1 MTSLLVAKQKI
12 IVFFEK
18 YDVYIMPVIKFLIA
32 LISLSVINSKLGYM
46 EQINALPIVL
56 IAALMCSFMP
66 TGFILVVSALF
77 VLLHLYKLSMECAAI
92 VGIVFL
98 LLALLFFRFSP
109 KDSLVVLLTPL
120 CFVLKIPYIMP
131 ILMGLIGTPV
141 SAVSVACGVI
151 VYYLVAHVN
160 ADATVM
166 GTMAEE
172 AITTKIKY
180 LIDGIIHNKAMIMV
194 AVAFAMVL
202 VIVYAVRRLSIDY
215 AWPIAII
222 VGVLS
227 NIVILI
233 VMEMMYDVGLG
244 IGGVLLGSV
253 VAGVLA
259 YGYTF
264 FFFNLDYT
272 RQEKVQFEDD
282 DYYYYVKAVP
292 KMTVAAPKKKVKKI
306 NVQKREHAR

>member
-66 TGFILVVSALF
+66 TGFILVVSATF
-77 VLLHLYKLSMECAAI
+77 VLLHLYKLSLECAAI
-92 VGIVFL
+92 VGVVFL

-151 VYYLVAHVN
+151 VYYIIAHVN
-160 ADATVM
+160 ADATAL

-172 AITTKIKY
+172 AITVKIKY
-180 LIDGIIHNKAMIMV
+180 LIDGIVHNKAMIMV
-194 AVAFAMVL
+194 AIAFVMVL
-202 VIVYAVRRLSIDY
+202 VIVYVVRRLPVDY

-253 VAGVLA
+253 IAGVVA

-306 NVQKREHAR
+306 NAQKREHAK

>member
-18 YDVYIMPVIKFLIA
+18 YDVYIMPVVKFLIA
-32 LISLSVINSKLGYM
+32 LISLSVINNKLGYM

-151 VYYLVAHVN
+151 VYYLVVHVN

-306 NVQKREHAR
+306 NAQKREHAR

>member
-1 MTSLLVAKQKI
+1 MTSLLVAKQKV

-18 YDVYIMPVIKFLIA
+18 YDVYIMPVVKFLIA
-32 LISLSVINSKLGYM
+32 LISLSVINNKLGYM

-66 TGFILVVSALF
+66 TGFILVVSATF
-77 VLLHLYKLSMECAAI
+77 VLLHFYKLSLECAAI
-92 VGIVFL
+92 VGVVFL

-120 CFVLKIPYIMP
+120 CFILKIPYIMP

-151 VYYLVAHVN
+151 VYYIIAHVN
-160 ADATVM
+160 ADATAL

-172 AITTKIKY
+172 AITVKIKY

-194 AVAFAMVL
+194 AIAFVMVL
-202 VIVYAVRRLSIDY
+202 VIVYVVRRLPVDY

-244 IGGVLLGSV
+244 IGEVLLGSV
-253 VAGVLA
+253 IAGVVA

-306 NVQKREHAR
+306 NAQKREHAK

>member
-1 MTSLLVAKQKI
+1 MTSLLVAKQKV

-18 YDVYIMPVIKFLIA
+18 YDVYIMPVVKFLIA
-32 LISLSVINSKLGYM
+32 LISLSVINNKLGYM

-66 TGFILVVSALF
+66 TGFILVVSATF
-77 VLLHLYKLSMECAAI
+77 VLLHFYKLSLECAAI
-92 VGIVFL
+92 VGVVFL

-151 VYYLVAHVN
+151 VYYIIAHVN
-160 ADATVM
+160 ADATAL

-172 AITTKIKY
+172 AITVKIKY

-194 AVAFAMVL
+194 AIAFVMVL
-202 VIVYAVRRLSIDY
+202 VIVYVVRRLPVDY

-306 NVQKREHAR
+306 NAQKREHAK

>member
-1 MTSLLVAKQKI
+1 M
-12 IVFFEK
+12 
-18 YDVYIMPVIKFLIA
+18 
-32 LISLSVINSKLGYM
+32 
-46 EQINALPIVL
+46 
-56 IAALMCSFMP
+56 
-66 TGFILVVSALF
+66 
-77 VLLHLYKLSMECAAI
+77 
-92 VGIVFL
+92 
-98 LLALLFFRFSP
+98 
-109 KDSLVVLLTPL
+109 
-120 CFVLKIPYIMP
+120 
-131 ILMGLIGTPV
+131 
-141 SAVSVACGVI
+141 
-151 VYYLVAHVN
+151 N

-306 NVQKREHAR
+306 NAQKREHAR

>member
-1 MTSLLVAKQKI
+1 MTSLLVAKQKM

-32 LISLSVINSKLGYM
+32 LISLSVINNKLGYM
-46 EQINALPIVL
+46 EQINELPIVL

-66 TGFILVVSALF
+66 TGFILVIGALF
-77 VLLHLYKLSMECAAI
+77 VMLHFYKLSIECAI
-92 VGIVFL
+92 VVGVVFL

-120 CFVLKIPYIMP
+120 CFVLKIPYTMP
-131 ILMGLIGTPV
+131 ILMGLIGAPV

-160 ADATVM
+160 ADATAL
-166 GTMAEE
+166 GTMTEE

-180 LIDGIIHNKAMIMV
+180 LVDGMIHNKAMIMV

-202 VIVYAVRRLSIDY
+202 IIVYVVRRLSIDY

-233 VMEMMYDVGLG
+233 AMELMSDIGLG
-244 IGGVLLGSV
+244 IGGVLLGSI
-253 VAGVLA
+253 VAGIIA
-259 YGYTF
+259 YIYTF

-306 NVQKREHAR
+306 NAQKREHSR